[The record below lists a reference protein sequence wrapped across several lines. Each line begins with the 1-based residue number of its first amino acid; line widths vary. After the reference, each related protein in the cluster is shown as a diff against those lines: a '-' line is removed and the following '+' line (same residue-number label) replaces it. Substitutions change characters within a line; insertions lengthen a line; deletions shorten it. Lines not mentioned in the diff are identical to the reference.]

1 MGTRLYVGNL
11 PYSADGAQLAQI
23 FSAYGEVVE
32 SRVVTDRD
40 SGQSKGFAFV
50 EMGSEDAARGAIAGL
65 NGSVLGDRALRVD
78 MATERQAGGPMRSG
92 GYGDRGDRSGGS
104 GRSGGRW

>member
-23 FSAYGEVVE
+23 YSTYGEVVE
-32 SRVVTDRD
+32 SRVITDRT

-50 EMGSEDAARGAIAGL
+50 EMGSEDAARGAISGL
-65 NGSVLGDRALRVD
+65 NGTVLGDRTLRVD
-78 MATERQAGGPMRSG
+78 MASERQAGGSTRSG
-92 GYGDRGDRSGGS
+92 GYSD
-104 GRSGGRW
+104 RSGGRW